1 MMLLNL
7 DIDMGMDMDYYDL
20 FVVFFGGGDG
30 GFVIFQWVIDMLGI
44 VYDFLLLL
52 VKYYFRY

>member
-1 MMLLNL
+1 MFLDL

-44 VYDFLLLL
+44 VYDFLLFL